1 MLGPGIHLLLQIANV
16 VDHVRALGVSLGI
29 AGPGH
34 AEVPPAVDEGDQ
46 LIGMEKICLGREI
59 GVPVAP
65 QGQHVLHP
73 IPLQSGKQ
81 LGGLPP
87 GAGHTGQMG
96 HGGDVVLVLDDG
108 GDLLGGLVHRAG
120 ASRTVGDAD
129 EVGLDVLQTV
139 QRFINAVHRAG
150 FLGGKY
156 FAGKDSLALS
166 KQFCNFHGIYLL
178 SGAAWVSVFE

>member
-1 MLGPGIHLLLQIANV
+1 MLGPSVHLLLEIADV

-34 AEVPPAVDEGDQ
+34 AEVPPAVDEGNQ
-46 LIGMEKICLGREI
+46 LVGMEEVRLGREI
-59 GVPVAP
+59 GIPVAP

-73 IPLQSGKQ
+73 VPLQAGQQ

-87 GAGHTGQMG
+87 GTGHTRQVC

-120 ASRTVGDAD
+120 PSRAVGDAD
-129 EVGLDVLQTV
+129 EVGPDVLQAV
-139 QRFINAVHRAG
+139 QRLINAVHRAG

-156 FAGKDSLALS
+156 LTGKNGFALS

-178 SGAAWVSVFE
+178 SGIIS